1 VTVRFGELCQV
12 VKSIP
17 FSYEIIMIYRA
28 KCLVLAIYKSKF
40 LTENLDENRWSCE
53 NQGCSTLM
61 SNGDFRIVAVRL
73 ISDPFLAIPLSQ
85 ATLPTPF
92 LGVLAATCHGGYTAA
107 LFFF

>member
-1 VTVRFGELCQV
+1 MTVRFGELCQV

-17 FSYEIIMIYRA
+17 FSYKIIMIYRA

-40 LTENLDENRWSCE
+40 LTENLDENRWNCE

-92 LGVLAATCHGGYTAA
+92 FGVLAATCHGGYTAA
-107 LFFF
+107 LFLF